1 MQGIQYRQQTLQ
13 DTRIAS
19 FPSSRSGSL
28 TDIPVTDVPNPNLAD
43 RNRTVHGMSAR
54 LKGITEVTSLRG
66 FRHVCKHGVN
76 LFGQILHKGLHSLKT
91 GFEGLETCIV
101 AFD

>member
-28 TDIPVTDVPNPNLAD
+28 TDISVTDVPYPYLAD
-43 RNRTVHGMSAR
+43 GNRTVDGMTTR
-54 LKGITEVTSLRG
+54 LKRITEVTSL
-66 FRHVCKHGVN
+66 
-76 LFGQILHKGLHSLKT
+76 
-91 GFEGLETCIV
+91 
-101 AFD
+101 